1 MDPLTEADVR
11 DSFVNCSKGDAKKLT
26 LPGPLAEI
34 AWEQLDFLGWRDPRA
49 PERAYLVTPWQ
60 GRLVGIA
67 LRSSTKSGKSLM
79 KSTMCSICL
88 TVHASSGVS
97 LFTAPRAGACG
108 REGNSVGTYIC
119 TDLQCSRYIRG
130 FLASEAIHSLG
141 ETIDLDT
148 RIERLQEKIDQFTA
162 RVAGE
167 ASFAGR

>member
-1 MDPLTEADVR
+1 MDPLTEAQVR
-11 DSFVNCSKGDAKKLT
+11 DSFLNCSKGDAKKLT
-26 LPGPLAEI
+26 LPGPLDEI

-60 GRLVGIA
+60 GHTVGIA

-97 LFTAPRAGACG
+97 LFTAPRAGVSG

-130 FLASEAIHSLG
+130 YLASDAIHSLG
-141 ETIDLDT
+141 ETIGVDT
-148 RIERLQEKIDQFTA
+148 RIERLQERIEQFTA
-162 RVAGE
+162 KVAGG
-167 ASFAGR
+167 ALAGA